1 VSEQRKAFYDL
12 VKYAPAEL
20 QRRIMELLQSVV
32 FVNELPGTA
41 QRSGG
46 TGSGSS
52 SGSLLTNPMPV
63 GYSVRHVTTNRTFDG
78 DYLRDVDLDEIAN
91 LLGTLINDLK
101 NRGVIG

>member
-1 VSEQRKAFYDL
+1 VAEQRKAFYDL
-12 VKYAPAEL
+12 IRYAPENL
-20 QRRIMELLQSVV
+20 QRRLTELLQSLV

-41 QRSGG
+41 QRPGG
-46 TGSGSS
+46 AGSGSS

-63 GYSVRHVTTNRTFDG
+63 GYSVTNVTTNRTFDG